1 MLCYGLIIYFTSL
14 QRNVII
20 SGTKSLEVTSLEI
33 NWQEM
38 IFQFLGGLG
47 LFLFSIK
54 YMGDGLKKAAGDR
67 LRDILDRF
75 TTNPFMGILVG
86 IIVTVLI
93 QSSSGTTVITVGL
106 VSAGFMKLRQAIG
119 VIMGANIGTTVTAFI
134 IGIDVGE
141 YAYPIMA
148 LGAIFLF
155 FFKKST
161 IQNIGQV
168 LFGFAGLFIGLE
180 LMSAGMKPLREW
192 EPFLEM
198 TVNMSDTPIL
208 GVLVGTIFTLIV
220 QSSSATIGILQGLYA
235 EGLIPLEGALPVLFG
250 DNIGTTI
257 TAILAALG
265 ASIAARRAAATHVL
279 FNVVGSIV
287 FLIFLTPFINYMVWI
302 TGALGLEEKMQIA
315 FAHGTFNVINTLLQL
330 PLIGVWAWLVTRLIP
345 GEDTAIEYKPKYLD
359 YGLISQSPSIA
370 LGQAK
375 QEIVRMGEYGIQGL
389 KEALHYLNTS
399 DNKHANI
406 TEQLEEA
413 INNLDQKSTDYLVT
427 LSKQSLS
434 GQDSTVHHALLEN
447 IRDIE
452 RIGDHFEN
460 LIELIEYKENN
471 RVQLSEEAMRE
482 LNEMFEF
489 TIDTVSL
496 AIRSLDERKVGLAQ
510 VVIEKES
517 VIDEMERKLRKR
529 HIKRLNEGLCSGS
542 AGIVFADMISNLE
555 RVGDHAVNIA
565 QSVMETN

>member
-1 MLCYGLIIYFTSL
+1 M
-14 QRNVII
+14 
-20 SGTKSLEVTSLEI
+20 EI

-47 LFLFSIK
+47 LFLFAIK
-54 YMGDGLKKAAGDR
+54 YMGDGLQKAAGDR
-67 LRDILDRF
+67 LRDILDKF
-75 TTNPFMGILVG
+75 TTNPVMGVLVG

-93 QSSSGTTVITVGL
+93 QSSSGATVITVGL

-119 VIMGANIGTTVTAFI
+119 VIMGANIGTTVTAFL

-148 LGAIFLF
+148 LGAILLF
-155 FFKKST
+155 FFKKSA

-180 LMSAGMKPLREW
+180 LMSSGMKPLREW
-192 EPFLEM
+192 QPFLDL
-198 TVNMSDTPIL
+198 TISLSDTPVL
-208 GVLVGTIFTLIV
+208 GVIVGTVFTLIV
-220 QSSSATIGILQGLYA
+220 QSSSATVGILQGLYA
-235 EGLIPLEGALPVLFG
+235 EGLIPLNGALPVLFG

-257 TAILAALG
+257 TAVLAALG
-265 ASIAARRAAATHVL
+265 ASVAARRAAATHVL
-279 FNVVGSIV
+279 FNVVGTII
-287 FLIFLTPFINYMVWI
+287 FMIFLTPFLVYMEWI
-302 TGALGLEEKMQIA
+302 TNILGLEEKMQIA

-330 PLIGVWAWLVTRLIP
+330 PLIGAWAWLVTRLIP
-345 GEDTAIEYKPKYLD
+345 GQDTAMEYNPKYLD
-359 YGLISQSPSIA
+359 YSLISQSPSIA

-375 QEIVRMGEYGIQGL
+375 QEVIRMGEYSIQGL
-389 KEALHYLNTS
+389 QEAMNYLDTA
-399 DNKHANI
+399 DDKYAAA

-413 INNLDQKSTDYLVT
+413 INNLDRESTDYLVT

-434 GQDSTVHHALLEN
+434 SQDSIVHHALLEN

-460 LIELIEYKENN
+460 LIELIQYKETN
-471 RVQLSEEAMRE
+471 RVKLSKEARHE
-482 LNEMFEF
+482 LNEMFEL
-489 TIDTVSL
+489 TVDTVSL
-496 AIRSLDERKVGLAQ
+496 AIRSLDKQEVNFAKEVLA
-510 VVIEKES
+510 KEHI
-517 VIDEMERKLRKR
+517 IDEMERKLRKR

-542 AGIVFADMISNLE
+542 AGIFFADIISNLE

-565 QSVMETN
+565 QTVIETS